1 MANRQQPFDY
11 LLKLIIIGDSGVGKT
26 CLLLRF
32 SEENFQNSHITT
44 IGKNTPHQ
52 INENNINHNL
62 HIGIDF
68 KIRTINLDG
77 KNVKVQIW
85 DTAGQERF
93 RTITQT
99 YYRGAQGVI
108 LAYDSTSTE
117 SFENVTNWIR
127 QVDTHAS
134 PNVKKILL
142 GNKCDLTDQKVISSE
157 KGAEIA
163 KANNMQFFET
173 SAKSGVGITE
183 AFESI
188 SREIIK
194 GMEQNKKAP
203 DQHGSKRENRVDS
216 VTIKPD
222 KPGGKKKCCK

>member
-1 MANRQQPFDY
+1 MASRQQPFDY

-44 IGKNTPHQ
+44 IGKKNL
-52 INENNINHNL
+52 NYAKEKNINHDL
-62 HIGIDF
+62 YIGIDF

-157 KGAEIA
+157 QGAEIA

-173 SAKSGVGITE
+173 SAKSGIGITE

-194 GMEQNKKAP
+194 GMESNKKVSN
-203 DQHGSKRENRVDS
+203 DQRDPKNRVDS
-216 VTIKPD
+216 VTIKSD
-222 KPGGKKKCCK
+222 KPKDKKKCCK

>member
-44 IGKNTPHQ
+44 IGKNNNYPDCRHEKS
-52 INENNINHNL
+52 INL
-62 HIGIDF
+62 DVYIGIDF

-108 LAYDSTSTE
+108 LAYDSTSQE

-127 QVDTHAS
+127 QVDTHAA

-142 GNKCDLTDQKVISSE
+142 GNKCDLTDQKVISSD

-194 GMEQNKKAP
+194 GLEQNKKANG
-203 DQHGSKRENRVDS
+203 D
-216 VTIKPD
+216 
-222 KPGGKKKCCK
+222 